1 MNQRDCVW
9 IIRHPNYA
17 CKTRDPQA
25 SSRKPDHP
33 IFLKDPSVGVRRHD
47 YLLYNATFLR
57 KTSCKF
63 LLPPAPSSFS
73 SVKVFY
79 DCSGGNSRPSR
90 PSGVGGGN
98 FFADQNLSLSSCS
111 CSCSRSCSTKL
122 RRGGKRSTPNVQCS
136 IQQSLAN
143 SPGRLRSRC
152 SV

>member
-90 PSGVGGGN
+90 LSGVGGGTFLMTKVC
-98 FFADQNLSLSSCS
+98 FFLLALAHARALARLQPEQ
-111 CSCSRSCSTKL
+111 K
-122 RRGGKRSTPNVQCS
+122 KRPTLNVQCRS
-136 IQQSLAN
+136 QQDRAT
-143 SPGRLRSRC
+143 SPGRSP
-152 SV
+152 